1 MNHTKNSKPAD
12 QKAPLRRRSL
22 PRLAYTV
29 DEACDVAV
37 MGRTT
42 LYEEITAGRLK
53 ARKRGRST
61 IILAGDLAA
70 YLAALPAAESGV

>member
-1 MNHTKNSKPAD
+1 MTQHKNRKPAD
-12 QKAPLRRRSL
+12 QKAPSRRKSL

-29 DEACDVAV
+29 DEACEVAV

-61 IILAGDLAA
+61 IILAADLAS
-70 YLAALPAAESGV
+70 YLAALPAAGSGV